1 MRYVSLD
8 KVESGMQLGYDVY
21 DSHCRTL
28 IGADSYLTEHYIE
41 RLKEYGFE
49 GVYIRDEFS
58 EDIEIEYMIS
68 PQLRAEGQNC
78 IKRMDIDGCRQTA
91 KKMVEEIT
99 AKERISLDM
108 NDIRSYDSYTYAHS
122 VNVAVISCMIGIGF
136 QMTQSELTNL
146 VTAALMH
153 DFGKLFI
160 PEEILNKQE
169 RLTTEEFE
177 KMKTHSTLSY
187 NFICER
193 WDLSSH
199 VKVAV
204 LFHHENVDG
213 SGYPD
218 GITGEEQTLMTKILH
233 VADVYDALISKRPY
247 KIAYSPQEASEY
259 MMSACGTLFDEKVVE
274 MLLKYVPLFP
284 KGTEIQLSDG
294 REGII
299 YENFGTHNLRP
310 VVRLLDGTL
319 LDLEEKDNLMLTICN
334 PERQEQISIEKYE
347 NERKQMLGN

>member
-1 MRYVSLD
+1 MRYVALD

-21 DSHCRTL
+21 DSQGRTL
-28 IGADSYLTEHYIE
+28 IGADSCLTEHYVE
-41 RLKEYGFE
+41 RLREYGFA

-68 PQLRAEGQNC
+68 PELRAEGQSC
-78 IKRMDIDGCRQTA
+78 IKRMDIDGCRKTA

-108 NDIRSYDSYTYAHS
+108 NDIRSYDNYTYAHS
-122 VNVAVISCMIGIGF
+122 VNVAVICCIIGIGL
-136 QMTQSELTNL
+136 QMSQTELTNL
-146 VTAALMH
+146 ATAALMH
-153 DFGKLFI
+153 DFGKLYI
-160 PEEILNKQE
+160 PEEILNKKG
-169 RLTTEEFE
+169 RLTPEEFE

-218 GITGEEQTLMTKILH
+218 GIMGEQQTLMTKILH

-247 KIAYSPQEASEY
+247 KMAYSPQEVSEY

-274 MLLKYVPLFP
+274 VLLKYVPLFP
-284 KGTEIQLSDG
+284 EGTEVQLSDG

-299 YENFGTHNLRP
+299 FENFGSHNLRP
-310 VVRLLDGTL
+310 IIKLSDGRL
-319 LDLEEKDNLMLTICN
+319 LDLEEKENLMLTICG
-334 PERQEQISIEKYE
+334 PKRETEISIESYE
-347 NERKQMLGN
+347 KEREKMLGK